1 MYVQHYN
8 EAKYARNFT
17 MAFALR
23 TISDKL
29 TSHLRKLIVIWVSI
43 QSTGNAYRG
52 EVTLTVNSCNVWT
65 ETVLHAC
72 KLLCNTL

>member
-52 EVTLTVNSCNVWT
+52 KVTLTVNSKDH
-65 ETVLHAC
+65 L
-72 KLLCNTL
+72 TLIIEPTATPGE